1 VGLSQTL
8 LNADHHAVYH
18 EGCPAGLRRHG
29 DAVEPLGDGFWRAH
43 GRADDAMNLGGIK
56 VSSME
61 IEQVA
66 DAHPSVYQSAAV
78 AVQAGGEG
86 ADRLVLFV
94 VARGSPDPAALKT
107 EVAARIARDL
117 NPLFK
122 VHDLVLVPEIPR
134 TASNKVMR
142 RVLRAGYGK

>member
-1 VGLSQTL
+1 
-8 LNADHHAVYH
+8 
-18 EGCPAGLRRHG
+18 
-29 DAVEPLGDGFWRAH
+29 
-43 GRADDAMNLGGIK
+43 MNLGGIK

-66 DAHPSVYQSAAV
+66 DAHPAVYQSAAV

-94 VARGSPDPAALKT
+94 VARGSPDPAVLRK
-107 EVAARIARDL
+107 EVAARIAKDL

-142 RVLRAGYGK
+142 RVLRADYKEPAT